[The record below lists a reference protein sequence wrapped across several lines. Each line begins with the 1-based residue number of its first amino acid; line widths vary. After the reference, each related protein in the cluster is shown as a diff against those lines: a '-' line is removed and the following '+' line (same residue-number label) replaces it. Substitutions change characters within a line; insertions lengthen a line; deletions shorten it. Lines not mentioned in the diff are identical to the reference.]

1 MCVQI
6 ARQGGGLRAYNYP
19 IMVIG
24 PEDPSGWCIV
34 IGLRSNLLAKDAQVC
49 LQQHQQAGCCPSV
62 YTISVLFVTIALVT
76 GTVSADLLLPLQK
89 ISAV

>member
-1 MCVQI
+1 MVGCGLCAQI

-49 LQQHQQAGCCPSV
+49 LQPHQRAGCCPLSV
-62 YTISVLFVTIALVT
+62 FLTINLVT
-76 GTVSADLLLPLQK
+76 GTGPMPYSSQFG
-89 ISAV
+89 